1 MLAVTFLLLLI
12 ACLLVRKFRLSE
24 RPCPTLRH
32 HARHSGT
39 RRPNSGLPESGY
51 FICPSLHLSKS
62 SFVQVF
68 ICPSRQQPTWMA
80 RARNPFDHVLGREM
94 DSGLDARACH
104 RARIRATRWRRPGMT
119 TVGMAPS
126 GRLANYLPGR
136 PSREK
141 PALTRPPVIA
151 IEGCHFRLAR
161 GSQRAR
167 LWAARQAFPG
177 TCEASQVL
185 RVHRD

>member
-1 MLAVTFLLLLI
+1 MRKRQSI
-12 ACLLVRKFRLSE
+12 AAHSSSFRDAPPELGFTRVRLF
-24 RPCPTLRH
+24 
-32 HARHSGT
+32 
-39 RRPNSGLPESGY
+39 
-51 FICPSLHLSKS
+51 HLSKS
-62 SFVQVF
+62 FCPSL
-68 ICPSRQQPTWMA
+68 CPSRRQPTWMA
-80 RARNPFDHVLGREM
+80 RARNPFDHMFGEGM
-94 DSGLDARACH
+94 DSGLDERACH

-119 TVGMAPS
+119 TVGMALS

-167 LWAARQAFPG
+167 LRAARQAFQG